1 MSWNASSKSLRIA
14 NVAAA
19 EHRFIRTLALVW
31 LLLVV
36 AISAHNAW
44 LWTGD
49 RLKLETDVL
58 AMLPQDDREPD
69 VAGVTRALADA
80 GARRIVVLVG
90 ADSAIASRSAGDTYA
105 AALADVAIDVRYR
118 IEDETASDWLDFFT
132 PFRRGLLSAT
142 QRQELESTP
151 AADLANRAVQ
161 ALYRPMAMPRIGSW
175 ASDPLNLFGDWL
187 AGRAKDSP
195 IRIDDG
201 RLGLVAGE
209 RHYAVLMLE
218 SRVSAFASGDQA
230 RLVDS
235 MQAARTA
242 VMATTPD
249 ADVLSVG
256 VPLYAAAAAG
266 QAQREMHTIGVGSF
280 LGILLL
286 TWFAFSAIRPRL
298 LVMLSIAIGLAT
310 SISVCVLVFG
320 KLHLITVV
328 FGATLVGVAENY
340 GSNWFSNRIGCAPE
354 QRWTMLREQ
363 WPTMALAMST
373 TVIGYALLALTP
385 FPGLQQIA
393 LFSATGLIAA
403 FLTVLLW
410 FPFIDTRSM
419 RFSRFAAWI
428 GSLRARWPRLQ
439 RGKWSF
445 VFIAAVIVVLI
456 VGALRLHPND
466 DIRLLQNSPAN
477 LIADQRRLNDLLDL
491 PSPAQF
497 FLVSGIDA
505 ESVLQREEALTARLN
520 QAVTDGDLRGYQAI
534 SDWVPSRQRQGA
546 NAASFARVID
556 ADNGV
561 LALASQQLGEAVEKP
576 TSAPAA
582 LLTISDWLAAPVSE
596 PLRHQW
602 LAEYRGGVASV
613 VLLRPPNG
621 VAGAPAT
628 TKLAA
633 FADPENGVRY
643 VDKVSEVSSLMQRY
657 RVRMGWI
664 LAISY
669 LLVFIALTLRFGRH
683 AWRALLPT
691 ALASALAVALIGLL
705 GEPLQLFNMLALL
718 LILGMG
724 VDYGIFL
731 LAQPQRDLVRPFL
744 TITLAAIS
752 TLLAFGLLALS
763 GTPALHAFGLTMLFG
778 IGLAWLL
785 TPMFM
790 PRDNDAAPSQS
801 ST

>member
-1 MSWNASSKSLRIA
+1 MAASD
-14 NVAAA
+14 
-19 EHRFIRTLALVW
+19 HRLIRTLALVW
-31 LLLVV
+31 LLLVL
-36 AISAHNAW
+36 AITAHNAW

-49 RLKLETDVL
+49 RLELETDVL

-69 VAGVTRALADA
+69 VAEVTRALADA

-90 ADSAIASRSAGDTYA
+90 ADSAAASQRAGDAYA
-105 AALADVAIDVRYR
+105 AALADSPVDVRYR

-132 PFRRGLLSAT
+132 PYRRGLLSAA
-142 QRQELESTP
+142 QRQDLKSSAP
-151 AADLANRAVQ
+151 AELANRAVQ

-187 AGRAKDSP
+187 AARAKDSP
-195 IRIDDG
+195 IRVDNG
-201 RLGLVAGE
+201 RLSLVAGE
-209 RHYAVLMLE
+209 HHYAVLMLE
-218 SRVSAFASGDQA
+218 SRVSAFASGDQS
-230 RLVDS
+230 RLVES
-235 MQAARTA
+235 MQVARAAA
-242 VMATTPD
+242 IKATPD

-256 VPLYAAAAAG
+256 VPLYASAAAE
-266 QAQREMHTIGVGSF
+266 QAQREVHTIGVGSF

-340 GSNWFSNRIGCAPE
+340 GSNWFSNRIGCPPE

-363 WPTMALAMST
+363 WPTMALAMAT

-410 FPFIDTRSM
+410 FPFLDTRSM
-419 RFSRFAAWI
+419 HFSRFAAWI
-428 GSLRARWPRLQ
+428 GGLRARWPRVQ
-439 RGKWSF
+439 GGRWSF
-445 VFIAAVIVVLI
+445 AFSAVGAVVLM
-456 VGALRLHPND
+456 VGALRLQPND

-497 FLVSGIDA
+497 FIVSGLNA
-505 ESVLQREEALTARLN
+505 EAVLQREEALATRLDEAIAN
-520 QAVTDGDLRGYQAI
+520 GDLRGYQAI
-534 SDWVPSRQRQGA
+534 SNWVPSRQRQGE
-546 NAASFARVID
+546 NAALFGRVID
-556 ADNGV
+556 GERGV
-561 LALASQQLGEAVEKP
+561 LVLASQQLGEAVETP
-576 TSAPAA
+576 TATTDT
-582 LLTISDWLAAPVSE
+582 LLTISHWLAAPVSE

-602 LAEYRGGVASV
+602 LADYRGGVASV
-613 VLLRPPNG
+613 VLLRPPSG
-621 VAGAPAT
+621 IAGAYAT

-633 FADPENGVRY
+633 LSDTANGMRY
-643 VDKVSEVSSLMQRY
+643 VDKVSEISSLMQRY

-669 LLVFIALTLRFGRH
+669 LLVFVALSLRFGRH

-691 ALASALAVALIGLL
+691 ALASALTLALIGLL

-790 PRDNDAAPSQS
+790 PRENDEVPSQPGF
-801 ST
+801 

>member
-1 MSWNASSKSLRIA
+1 M
-14 NVAAA
+14 AAA
-19 EHRFIRTLALVW
+19 EHRLIRMLALVW
-31 LLLVV
+31 LLLVL
-36 AISAHNAW
+36 AITAHNAW

-58 AMLPQDDREPD
+58 AMLPQDDREPE
-69 VAGVTRALADA
+69 VAEVTRTLADA

-90 ADSAIASRSAGDTYA
+90 ADSAAASQRAGDAYA
-105 AALADVAIDVRYR
+105 ASLADAPVDVRYR

-132 PFRRGLLSAT
+132 PYRRGLLSTA
-142 QRQELESTP
+142 QRDQLASTP
-151 AADLANRAVQ
+151 PAELANRAVQ
-161 ALYRPMAMPRIGSW
+161 ALYRPVAMPRIGSW
-175 ASDPLNLFGDWL
+175 ASDPLNLFGNWL
-187 AGRAKDSP
+187 AARAKDSP

-201 RLGLVAGE
+201 RLSLVAGE

-218 SRVSAFASGDQA
+218 SRVSAFASGDQS
-230 RLVDS
+230 RLVEA
-235 MQAARTA
+235 MQTARTA

-256 VPLYAAAAAG
+256 VPLYAAAAAA

-340 GSNWFSNRIGCAPE
+340 GSNWFSNRIGCPPE

-363 WPTMALAMST
+363 WPTMALAMAT

-410 FPFIDTRSM
+410 FPFLDTRSM
-419 RFSRFAAWI
+419 RFSPFAAWI
-428 GSLRARWPRLQ
+428 GGLRARWPRLQ
-439 RGKWSF
+439 RGPGSF
-445 VFIAAVIVVLI
+445 AFIAGVIVVLI
-456 VGALRLHPND
+456 VGTLRLQPDD
-466 DIRLLQNSPAN
+466 DIRLLQNSPIN
-477 LIADQRRLNDLLDL
+477 LITDQRRLNDLLDL

-497 FLVSGIDA
+497 FLVSGVNA
-505 ESVLQREEALTARLN
+505 EDVLQREEALTNRLD
-520 QAVTDGDLRGYQAI
+520 QAIANGDLRGYQAI
-534 SDWVPSRQRQGA
+534 SNWVPSRQRQTE
-546 NAASFARVID
+546 NAALFGRVID
-556 ADNGV
+556 GDNGV
-561 LALASQQLGEAVEKP
+561 LARASQQLGEVVEP
-576 TSAPAA
+576 PAA
-582 LLTISDWLAAPVSE
+582 TPDTLLTISDWLAAPVSE

-602 LAEYRGGVASV
+602 LADYRGGAASV
-613 VLLRPPNG
+613 VLLRPTNG
-621 VAGAPAT
+621 IAGASAT

-633 FADPENGVRY
+633 LTDDANGIRY

-664 LAISY
+664 LAVSY
-669 LLVFIALTLRFGRH
+669 LLVFVALTLRFGRH

-691 ALASALAVALIGLL
+691 ALASALALALIGLL
-705 GEPLQLFNMLALL
+705 GQPLQLFNMLAFL

-790 PRDNDAAPSQS
+790 PRDTDAVLRAAHPLRA
-801 ST
+801 

>member
-1 MSWNASSKSLRIA
+1 MAASD
-14 NVAAA
+14 
-19 EHRFIRTLALVW
+19 HRLIRTLALVW
-31 LLLVV
+31 LLLVL
-36 AISAHNAW
+36 AITAHNAW

-49 RLKLETDVL
+49 RLELETDVL

-69 VAGVTRALADA
+69 VAEVTRALADA

-90 ADSAIASRSAGDTYA
+90 ADSAAASQRAGDAYA
-105 AALADVAIDVRYR
+105 AALADSPVDVRYR

-132 PFRRGLLSAT
+132 PYRRGLLSAA
-142 QRQELESTP
+142 QRQDLKSSAP
-151 AADLANRAVQ
+151 AELANRAVQ

-175 ASDPLNLFGDWL
+175 ASDPLNLFGAWL
-187 AGRAKDSP
+187 AARAKDSP
-195 IRIDDG
+195 IRVDNG
-201 RLGLVAGE
+201 RLSLVAGE
-209 RHYAVLMLE
+209 HHYAVLMLE
-218 SRVSAFASGDQA
+218 SRVSAFASGDQS
-230 RLVDS
+230 RLVES
-235 MQAARTA
+235 MQVARAAA
-242 VMATTPD
+242 IKATPD

-256 VPLYAAAAAG
+256 VPLYASAAAE
-266 QAQREMHTIGVGSF
+266 QAQREVHTIGVGSF

-340 GSNWFSNRIGCAPE
+340 GSNWFSNRIGCPPE

-363 WPTMALAMST
+363 WPTMALAMAT

-410 FPFIDTRSM
+410 FPFLDTRSM
-419 RFSRFAAWI
+419 HFSRFAAWI
-428 GSLRARWPRLQ
+428 GGLRARWPRVQ
-439 RGKWSF
+439 GGRWSF
-445 VFIAAVIVVLI
+445 AFSAVGAVVLM
-456 VGALRLHPND
+456 VGALRLQPND

-497 FLVSGIDA
+497 FIVSGLNA
-505 ESVLQREEALTARLN
+505 EAVLQREEALATRLDEAIAN
-520 QAVTDGDLRGYQAI
+520 GDLRGYQAI
-534 SDWVPSRQRQGA
+534 SNWVPSRQRQGE
-546 NAASFARVID
+546 NAALFGRVID
-556 ADNGV
+556 GERGV
-561 LALASQQLGEAVEKP
+561 LVLASQQLGEAVETP
-576 TSAPAA
+576 TATTDT
-582 LLTISDWLAAPVSE
+582 LLTISHWLAAPVSE

-602 LAEYRGGVASV
+602 LADYRGGVASV
-613 VLLRPPNG
+613 VLLRPPSG
-621 VAGAPAT
+621 IAGAYAT

-633 FADPENGVRY
+633 LSDTANGMRY
-643 VDKVSEVSSLMQRY
+643 VDKVSEISSLMQRY

-669 LLVFIALTLRFGRH
+669 LLVFVALSLRFGRH

-691 ALASALAVALIGLL
+691 ALASALTLALIGLL

-790 PRDNDAAPSQS
+790 PRENDEVPSQPGF
-801 ST
+801 

>member
-1 MSWNASSKSLRIA
+1 M
-14 NVAAA
+14 AAA
-19 EHRFIRTLALVW
+19 EHRLIRTLALIW
-31 LLLVV
+31 LLLVL
-36 AISAHNAW
+36 AITAHNAW
-44 LWTGD
+44 LWTGE

-69 VAGVTRALADA
+69 VAEATRALADA
-80 GARRIVVLVG
+80 GSRRIVVLIG
-90 ADSAIASRSAGDTYA
+90 ADSVAASQRAGDAYSS
-105 AALADVAIDVRYR
+105 ALADSPVDVRYR
-118 IEDETASDWLDFFT
+118 IEDETASDWLDFFA
-132 PFRRGLLSAT
+132 PYRRGLLSVAQRHDLEAT
-142 QRQELESTP
+142 AP
-151 AADLANRAVQ
+151 AELANRAVQ
-161 ALYRPMAMPRIGSW
+161 ALYRPVAMPRIGSW

-187 AGRAKDSP
+187 AARAKDSP

-201 RLGLVAGE
+201 RLSLVAGE

-218 SRVSAFASGDQA
+218 SRVSAFASDAQS
-230 RLVDS
+230 RLVES
-235 MQAARTA
+235 MQAARAA
-242 VMATTPD
+242 VIAMSPG

-256 VPLYAAAAAG
+256 VPLYAAAAAT

-340 GSNWFSNRIGCAPE
+340 GSNWFSNRIGCPPE

-410 FPFIDTRSM
+410 FPFLDTRSM

-428 GSLRARWPRLQ
+428 GGLRASWPRLQ
-439 RGKWSF
+439 RGRWSF
-445 VFIAAVIVVLI
+445 AFIGVVIVVMI
-456 VGALRLHPND
+456 VGVLRLQTND

-491 PSPAQF
+491 PTPAQY
-497 FLVSGIDA
+497 FLVSGVNA
-505 ESVLQREEALTARLN
+505 EAVLQREEILTVRLD
-520 QAVTDGDLRGYQAI
+520 QAVADGDLRGYQAI
-534 SDWVPSRQRQGA
+534 SNWVPSGQRQTE
-546 NAASFARVID
+546 NAALFGHVID
-556 ADNGV
+556 DDDGV
-561 LALASQQLGEAVEKP
+561 LALASQQLGEAVE
-576 TSAPAA
+576 TPAA
-582 LLTISDWLAAPVSE
+582 TPHTPLTISDWLAAPVSE

-602 LAEYRGGVASV
+602 LPNYRGGVGSV
-613 VLLRPPNG
+613 VLLRPMG
-621 VAGAPAT
+621 ATAGASAT

-633 FADPENGVRY
+633 LADDANGIRY

-664 LAISY
+664 LTVSY
-669 LLVFIALTLRFGRH
+669 LLVFVALTLRFGRH

-691 ALASALAVALIGLL
+691 ALASALALALIGLL

-790 PRDNDAAPSQS
+790 PRDSDALQRAVRPLRRAS
-801 ST
+801 S

>member
-1 MSWNASSKSLRIA
+1 M
-14 NVAAA
+14 AAP
-19 EHRFIRTLALVW
+19 ENRLIRTLAFAW
-31 LLLVV
+31 LLLVL

-49 RLKLETDVL
+49 RLQLETDVL

-69 VAGVTRALADA
+69 VAQATRALADA

-90 ADSAIASRSAGDTYA
+90 ADSKVASQRAGDAYA
-105 AALADVAIDVRYR
+105 AALTDAPVDVRYQ

-132 PFRRGLLSAT
+132 PFRRGLLSAA
-142 QRQELESTP
+142 QREQLESTAP
-151 AADLANRAVQ
+151 AELANRAVQ
-161 ALYRPMAMPRIGSW
+161 ALYRPVAMPRIGSW

-187 AGRAKDSP
+187 AARAKDSA
-195 IRIDDG
+195 IRIDEG
-201 RLGLVAGE
+201 RLSLVADD

-218 SRVSAFASGDQA
+218 SRVSAFASGDQS
-230 RLVDS
+230 RLVES
-235 MQAARTA
+235 MQVARTA
-242 VMATTPD
+242 AIAATPD

-256 VPLYAAAAAG
+256 VPLYAAAAAE
-266 QAQREMHTIGVGSF
+266 QAQREVHTIGVGSF
-280 LGILLL
+280 VGILLL

-298 LVMLSIAIGLAT
+298 LVMLSIAIGLVAA
-310 SISVCVLVFG
+310 ISVCVLVFE

-340 GSNWFSNRIGCAPE
+340 GSNWFSNRIGCPPE

-363 WPTMALAMST
+363 WPTMALAMMT
-373 TVIGYALLALTP
+373 TVIGCALLALTP

-410 FPFIDTRSM
+410 FPFLDTRSM

-428 GSLRARWPRLQ
+428 GGLRARWPRLH
-439 RGKWSF
+439 RGPWSF
-445 VFIAAVIVVLI
+445 AFFAVVTVVLI
-456 VGALRLHPND
+456 VGALRLKPND
-466 DIRLLQNSPAN
+466 DIRLLQNSPTK

-497 FLVSGIDA
+497 FLVSGINADA
-505 ESVLQREEALTARLN
+505 VLQREEVLTARLD
-520 QAVTDGDLRGYQAI
+520 QSIASGDLRGYQAI
-534 SDWVPSRQRQGA
+534 SNWVPSQQRQA
-546 NAASFARVID
+546 ENAALFGRVVEGE
-556 ADNGV
+556 NGV
-561 LALASQQLGEAVEKP
+561 LAQASQQLGETVEK
-576 TSAPAA
+576 SAASPEA
-582 LLTISDWLAAPVSE
+582 LLTVPDWLAAPVSE

-602 LAEYRGGVASV
+602 LADYRGGVASV
-613 VLLRPPNG
+613 VLLRLPNG
-621 VAGAPAT
+621 IAGASAT
-628 TKLAA
+628 AKLAMLGDTA
-633 FADPENGVRY
+633 NGIRY

-664 LAISY
+664 LAVSY
-669 LLVFIALTLRFGRH
+669 LLVFAALTLRFGRH
-683 AWRALLPT
+683 AWRALVPT
-691 ALASALAVALIGLL
+691 ALASALALALIGLL

-790 PRDNDAAPSQS
+790 PRSSDAAQR
-801 ST
+801 TA

>member
-1 MSWNASSKSLRIA
+1 MA
-14 NVAAA
+14 VA
-19 EHRFIRTLALVW
+19 EHRPIRTLALVW
-31 LLLVV
+31 LLLVL
-36 AISAHNAW
+36 AITAHNAW
-44 LWTGD
+44 LWAGD
-49 RLKLETDVL
+49 HLKLETDVL

-69 VAGVTRALADA
+69 VAEVTRALADA

-90 ADSAIASRSAGDTYA
+90 TDSAAASQRAGDSYA
-105 AALADVAIDVRYR
+105 ASLAAAPVDVRYR
-118 IEDETASDWLDFFT
+118 IEDEAASDWLDFFT
-132 PFRRGLLSAT
+132 PYRRGLLNTA
-142 QRQELESTP
+142 QRKLLESTSP
-151 AADLANRAVQ
+151 VELADRAVQ
-161 ALYRPMAMPRIGSW
+161 ALYRPVAMPRIGSW

-187 AGRAKDSP
+187 AARAKDSP

-201 RLGLVAGE
+201 RLSFVAGE

-218 SRVSAFASGDQA
+218 SRVSAFASGEQA
-230 RLVDS
+230 QLVES
-235 MQAARTA
+235 MRAARAA
-242 VMATTPD
+242 VIATTPA

-256 VPLYAAAAAG
+256 VPLYAAAAAA
-266 QAQREMHTIGVGSF
+266 QAQREVHTIGVGSF

-286 TWFAFSAIRPRL
+286 TWFAFSAVRPRL

-340 GSNWFSNRIGCAPE
+340 GSNWFANRIGCAPE

-363 WPTMALAMST
+363 WPTMALAMAT

-403 FLTVLLW
+403 FATVLFW
-410 FPFIDTRSM
+410 FPFLDTRSM
-419 RFSRFAAWI
+419 RFSRFAGWI
-428 GSLRARWPRLQ
+428 GGLRAGWPRLQ
-439 RGKWSF
+439 GNRWSF
-445 VFIAAVIVVLI
+445 AFVAVVTVVLI
-456 VGALRLHPND
+456 AGALRLHPND

-477 LIADQRRLNDLLDL
+477 LIEDQRRLNDLLDL
-491 PSPAQF
+491 PTPAQF
-497 FLVSGIDA
+497 FLVSGSNA
-505 ESVLQREEALTARLN
+505 EAVLQREEALTDRLDEAIGN
-520 QAVTDGDLRGYQAI
+520 GDLRGYQAI
-534 SDWVPSRQRQGA
+534 SNWVPSRQRQTQ
-546 NAASFARVID
+546 NADLFGRVID
-556 ADNGV
+556 GDNGV
-561 LALASQQLGEAVEKP
+561 LALASQKLGEAVEKP
-576 TSAPAA
+576 ALTPDRVLTVSA
-582 LLTISDWLAAPVSE
+582 WLAAPASE

-613 VLLRPPNG
+613 VLLRPANG
-621 VAGAPAT
+621 VASASAT

-633 FADPENGVRY
+633 LADAENGIRY
-643 VDKVSEVSSLMQRY
+643 VDKVAEVSSLMQRY

-664 LAISY
+664 LALSY
-669 LLVFIALTLRFGRH
+669 LLVFVALTLRFGRH

-691 ALASALAVALIGLL
+691 ALASALALAVLGLL

-731 LAQPQRDLVRPFL
+731 LAQPQRELLRPFL

-790 PRDNDAAPSQS
+790 PRDNDEVRSQS
-801 ST
+801 SF

>member
-1 MSWNASSKSLRIA
+1 M
-14 NVAAA
+14 
-19 EHRFIRTLALVW
+19 LALVW
-31 LLLVV
+31 LLLVLAV
-36 AISAHNAW
+36 TAHNAW

-58 AMLPQDDREPD
+58 AMLPQDDREPE
-69 VAGVTRALADA
+69 VAEVTRTLADA

-90 ADSAIASRSAGDTYA
+90 ADSAAASQRAGDAYA
-105 AALADVAIDVRYR
+105 ASLADAPIDVRYR

-132 PFRRGLLSAT
+132 PYRRGLLSTA
-142 QRQELESTP
+142 QRDQLASTP
-151 AADLANRAVQ
+151 PAELANRAVQ
-161 ALYRPMAMPRIGSW
+161 ALYRPVAMPRIGSW
-175 ASDPLNLFGDWL
+175 ASDPLNLFGNWL
-187 AGRAKDSP
+187 AARAKDSP

-201 RLGLVAGE
+201 RLSLVAGE

-218 SRVSAFASGDQA
+218 SRVSAFASGDQS
-230 RLVDS
+230 RLVEA
-235 MQAARTA
+235 MQTARTA

-256 VPLYAAAAAG
+256 VPLYAAAAAA

-340 GSNWFSNRIGCAPE
+340 GSNWFSNRIGCPPE

-363 WPTMALAMST
+363 WPTMALAMAT

-393 LFSATGLIAA
+393 LFSATGLVAA

-410 FPFIDTRSM
+410 FPFLDTRSM
-419 RFSRFAAWI
+419 RFSPFAAWI
-428 GSLRARWPRLQ
+428 GGLRARWPRLQ
-439 RGKWSF
+439 RGPGSF
-445 VFIAAVIVVLI
+445 AFIAGVIVVLI
-456 VGALRLHPND
+456 VGTLRLQPDD
-466 DIRLLQNSPAN
+466 DIRLLQNSPIN
-477 LIADQRRLNDLLDL
+477 LITDQRRLNDLLDL

-497 FLVSGIDA
+497 FLVSGVNA
-505 ESVLQREEALTARLN
+505 EDVLQREEALTNRLD
-520 QAVTDGDLRGYQAI
+520 QAIANGDLRGYQAI
-534 SDWVPSRQRQGA
+534 SNWVPSRQRQTE
-546 NAASFARVID
+546 NAALFGRVID
-556 ADNGV
+556 GDNGV
-561 LALASQQLGEAVEKP
+561 LARASQQLGEVVEP
-576 TSAPAA
+576 PAA
-582 LLTISDWLAAPVSE
+582 TPDTLLTISDWLAAPVSE

-602 LAEYRGGVASV
+602 LADYRGGVASV
-613 VLLRPPNG
+613 VLLRPTNG
-621 VAGAPAT
+621 IAGASAT

-633 FADPENGVRY
+633 LTDDANGIRY

-664 LAISY
+664 LAVSY
-669 LLVFIALTLRFGRH
+669 LLVFVALTLRFGRH

-691 ALASALAVALIGLL
+691 ALASALALALIGLL
-705 GEPLQLFNMLALL
+705 GQPLQLFNMLAFL

-790 PRDNDAAPSQS
+790 PRDTDAVLRAAHPFRA
-801 ST
+801 